1 VTARTFWGR
10 RWAAAAVVAA
20 AVAAWPVFVSD
31 EALTPTGGAD
41 LAFTLKDMNGRDVR
55 LDEYRGRPIIL
66 NFWAT
71 WCGPCRTEI
80 PALVDLV
87 DQYKDQ
93 RLTVLGVSV
102 DDSPEDLRRFAA
114 EYRINYPVLV
124 GLGQDKLQE
133 TYGAVMALPVTWF
146 IRADGSIHLKHEGAA
161 TREWLE
167 TQVKALLA
175 PAATRPE

>member
-1 VTARTFWGR
+1 MWT

-20 AVAAWPVFVSD
+20 TLAVWPACAIDD
-31 EALTPTGGAD
+31 EPSPTGGAD
-41 LAFTLKDMNGRDVR
+41 LEFALKDMNGATVR
-55 LDEYRGRPIIL
+55 LADYRGKPIIL

-71 WCGPCRTEI
+71 WCGPCKTEI

-87 DQYKDQ
+87 TEYKDQ
-93 RLTVLGVSV
+93 HLTVLGVSV
-102 DDSPEDLRRFAA
+102 DDSPEDLREFAA
-114 EYRINYPVLV
+114 AYEMNYPVLV

-133 TYGAVMALPVTWF
+133 TYDAVMMIPVTWF
-146 IRADGSIHLKHEGAA
+146 IRPDGTVHLKHQGPA

-167 TQVKALLA
+167 TQVKAMLA